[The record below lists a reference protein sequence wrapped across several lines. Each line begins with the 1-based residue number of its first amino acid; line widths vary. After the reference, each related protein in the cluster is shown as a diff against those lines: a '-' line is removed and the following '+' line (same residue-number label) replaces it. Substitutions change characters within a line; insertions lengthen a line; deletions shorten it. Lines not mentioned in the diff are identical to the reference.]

1 MSAFAFSKRTLGGLE
16 RRRRVCRRER
26 RQPNQNGL
34 MPSDDTHKSLSTD
47 PHLGKPQQMSIAP
60 FVQTPLEVAKK
71 MLELS
76 KIKEGDTLYDMG
88 CGDGRLIILAGKD
101 IGAKATGIELREDLV
116 ERARTEIKRLNVE
129 DKVRV
134 IQGNFFDV
142 NISDADVITLYLTS
156 SANERLRPKL
166 ESELKQ
172 GARVVSHDFKVPGWK
187 PSAVYDEL
195 LGHTIYTY
203 RIGEQL

>member
-1 MSAFAFSKRTLGGLE
+1 
-16 RRRRVCRRER
+16 
-26 RQPNQNGL
+26 
-34 MPSDDTHKSLSTD
+34 
-47 PHLGKPQQMSIAP
+47 MSIAP

-71 MLELS
+71 MLDLS
-76 KIKEGDTLYDMG
+76 QIKSGEVLYDLG
-88 CGDGRLIILAGKD
+88 CGDGRLIILAAKD
-101 IGAKATGIELREDLV
+101 IGARSTGIELREDLV
-116 ERARTEIKRLNVE
+116 ERARTEIKRLNLE
-129 DKVRV
+129 DKVKV

-142 NISDADVITLYLTS
+142 NISDANVITLYLTS

-166 ESELKQ
+166 EAELKP

-187 PSAVYDEL
+187 PIGIYDEL

>member
-1 MSAFAFSKRTLGGLE
+1 
-16 RRRRVCRRER
+16 
-26 RQPNQNGL
+26 
-34 MPSDDTHKSLSTD
+34 
-47 PHLGKPQQMSIAP
+47 MSIAP

-71 MLELS
+71 MLGLS
-76 KIKEGDTLYDMG
+76 QVKSGDVLYDLG
-88 CGDGRLIILAGKD
+88 CGDGRLIILAAKD
-101 IGAKATGIELREDLV
+101 LGAKSTGIELREDLV
-116 ERARTEIKRLNVE
+116 ERARMEIKRLNLE
-129 DKVRV
+129 DKVKV
-134 IQGNFFDV
+134 IQGNFFEV

-166 ESELKQ
+166 EAELKP
-172 GARVVSHDFKVPGWK
+172 GVRVVSHDFKVPGWK

>member
-1 MSAFAFSKRTLGGLE
+1 MRK
-16 RRRRVCRRER
+16 
-26 RQPNQNGL
+26 
-34 MPSDDTHKSLSTD
+34 DDTHKSHSPD
-47 PHLGKPQQMSIAP
+47 PQFGKNHRMSIAP

-76 KIKEGDTLYDMG
+76 RVKEGDTLYDMG
-88 CGDGRLIILAGKD
+88 CGDGRLIILAVKE

-129 DKVRV
+129 DKVKV

-166 ESELKQ
+166 ESELKP